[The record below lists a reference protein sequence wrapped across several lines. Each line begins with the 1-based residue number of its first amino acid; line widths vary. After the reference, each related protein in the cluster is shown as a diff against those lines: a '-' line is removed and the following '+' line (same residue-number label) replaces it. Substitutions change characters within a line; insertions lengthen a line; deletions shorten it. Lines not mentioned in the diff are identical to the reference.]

1 MNQNKDLDRLSVRWL
16 NLKGLE
22 RERERERERTK
33 NEEGEEIIT

>member
-22 RERERERERTK
+22 REREREREQKMRK
-33 NEEGEEIIT
+33 ERKL

>member
-22 RERERERERTK
+22 RERERERTK

>member
-22 RERERERERTK
+22 KERERERESKKMRK
-33 NEEGEEIIT
+33 ERKL

>member
-22 RERERERERTK
+22 REREREREREQK
-33 NEEGEEIIT
+33 MRKERKL

>member
-22 RERERERERTK
+22 RERERAKKMRKERK
-33 NEEGEEIIT
+33 L